1 MSEEKK
7 PEKKAASKVG
17 TVIGVVVLVV
27 ACVTGGWIACDMWP
41 KDAPPKPEVPFVP
54 PSVEVRAVEECAF
67 LNPERFVAHIEP
79 CKEVDILP
87 QVDGYVKELKFKEG
101 DIVKKGDVLY
111 VLDAERYEAIVNQR
125 KADLVAAE
133 AEERR
138 AARYWQRIQKLDSKS
153 ISELERDNAEAGA
166 ESAKAA
172 VLQAKANLIV
182 AEYDLKKTTV
192 VAPITGQIGKSA
204 AYEGDY
210 VAPARGVLARIVQ
223 TDPVRVSFPVSDRD
237 YIQWCKEGF
246 DGFDGKYRMRL
257 LLPDGKNMYDK
268 VGKFAFVDNEM
279 SKGTG
284 SVLVRAEFLN
294 PDNILLPNTFV
305 TLIRDAK
312 AEKINPCVYE
322 QSLFVLENGKQAVW
336 VVKDNGAVE
345 LREVEVGNKQGRLV
359 PVTKGLA
366 KGEKVAITAVSK
378 LADKMTVK
386 VVSGKAV
393 LNDDL
398 DPNYKSPIKD

>member
-7 PEKKAASKVG
+7 SEKKDASKTG
-17 TVIGVVVLVV
+17 TVIGVAVLVV

-41 KDAPPKPEVPFVP
+41 KPEPPKVEVPVIP
-54 PSVEVRAVEECAF
+54 PSVEVRAVEECEF
-67 LNPERFVAHIEP
+67 LKPERFVAHVEP

-87 QVDGYVKELKFKEG
+87 QVDGYIKEVKFKEG
-101 DIVKKGDVLY
+101 DLVEKGAVLY

-125 KADLVAAE
+125 RADLVAAE
-133 AEERR
+133 TEERR

-153 ISELERDNAEAGA
+153 ISDLERDNAEAGA

-192 VAPITGQIGKSA
+192 LAPIAGQIGKSS

-210 VAPARGVLARIVQ
+210 VAPSRGVLARIVQ
-223 TDPVRVSFPVSDRD
+223 TDPVRVSFPVPDRD
-237 YIQWCKEGF
+237 YIQWSKDGFSGF
-246 DGFDGKYRMRL
+246 DAKYRMQL
-257 LLPDGKNMYDK
+257 LLPDGKKYGK

-284 SVLVRAEFLN
+284 TVLVRAEFLN

-305 TLIRDAK
+305 TLVRDVK
-312 AEKINPCVYE
+312 VDKVNPCVYE
-322 QSLFVLENGKQAVW
+322 QSLFVRENGKQAVW
-336 VVKDNGAVE
+336 VVKDDSTVE
-345 LREVEVGNKQGRLV
+345 LREVETGNKEGRMV
-359 PVTKGLA
+359 PVLKGLA

-378 LADKMTVK
+378 LADKMK
-386 VVSGKAV
+386 VAVVAGKATP
-393 LNDDL
+393 NDDL
-398 DPNYKSPIKD
+398 DPDYESPIVD

>member
-1 MSEEKK
+1 
-7 PEKKAASKVG
+7 
-17 TVIGVVVLVV
+17 
-27 ACVTGGWIACDMWP
+27 
-41 KDAPPKPEVPFVP
+41 
-54 PSVEVRAVEECAF
+54 
-67 LNPERFVAHIEP
+67 
-79 CKEVDILP
+79 
-87 QVDGYVKELKFKEG
+87 
-101 DIVKKGDVLY
+101 
-111 VLDAERYEAIVNQR
+111 
-125 KADLVAAE
+125 
-133 AEERR
+133 
-138 AARYWQRIQKLDSKS
+138 
-153 ISELERDNAEAGA
+153 
-166 ESAKAA
+166 
-172 VLQAKANLIV
+172 
-182 AEYDLKKTTV
+182 
-192 VAPITGQIGKSA
+192 
-204 AYEGDY
+204 
-210 VAPARGVLARIVQ
+210 
-223 TDPVRVSFPVSDRD
+223 
-237 YIQWCKEGF
+237 
-246 DGFDGKYRMRL
+246 
-257 LLPDGKNMYDK
+257 
-268 VGKFAFVDNEM
+268 
-279 SKGTG
+279 
-284 SVLVRAEFLN
+284 LVRAEFLN